1 MNADDQEEE
10 DDYFVSEMQLDN
22 ISENILNCCAPDTA
36 DKDIY
41 LLQAMLS
48 YGLQRCLY
56 VYPDPQS
63 FRGHATGYLRALQ
76 KGIRLPLLAD
86 VGDMLIS

>member
-10 DDYFVSEMQLDN
+10 EDYFVSEMSLDN
-22 ISENILNCCAPDTA
+22 ISENILNCCAQDTA

-41 LLQAMLS
+41 LVQAMLS

-63 FRGHATGYLRALQ
+63 IRGYAAGYLRALQ
-76 KGIRLPLLAD
+76 KGNRLPLLAD
-86 VGDMLIS
+86 VGDMLL

>member
-1 MNADDQEEE
+1 MNVDDEEE

-22 ISENILNCCAPDTA
+22 ISENILNCCAQDTA

-56 VYPDPQS
+56 VHPDPQCL
-63 FRGHATGYLRALQ
+63 RGDAVGYLRALQ
-76 KGIRLPLLAD
+76 KGNRLPLLAD
-86 VGDMLIS
+86 FGDMLIS